1 MAGGQYF
8 LAIGLGFL
16 LIEITFIQRLTLFL
30 GHPLY
35 AVAVVLA
42 TFLVFAGLGAAVA
55 PNLVARAP
63 DSRAAERQMVL
74 AVAALAA
81 GWA

>member
-16 LIEITFIQRLTLFL
+16 LIEITFIQQLTLFL

-55 PNLVARAP
+55 SNLVARAP